1 MVPAVRVAIMRTVN
15 GLALFFAAIIV
26 SLGIAISSRYD
37 IKPVTPADGD
47 PRVWRIDRWTGE
59 VSLCGVYS
67 AGGGA
72 CEPLPR

>member
-1 MVPAVRVAIMRTVN
+1 MQMIY
-15 GLALFFAAIIV
+15 GIALIVAAIIV

-37 IKPVTPADGD
+37 VKPITSVDGD
-47 PRVWRIDRWTGE
+47 PRAWRIDRWTGQ

-72 CEPLPR
+72 CEPIPR